1 MKPVVLM
8 TDSHTTY
15 YSQVQVIQLPFVGI
29 EPLDVNVCIARH
41 YDWLIFTSKNAVTLF
56 FDSYPHVTFN
66 RIASIGKKTTEQ
78 IAQYGYKVDFEPTIF
93 DQEHFILEANGRF
106 NGQTICLPCSV
117 KARPWLHDYLQ
128 SVSDVFRIDL
138 YQPCVNVNEVASAH
152 NLIEMN
158 KVDYITFMSPSAVHA
173 YFERYSSTNIPV
185 VAIGHVTG
193 AVLDAYGQEYFLSE
207 QSTKDSI
214 INKIIESRINH
225 DI

>member
-1 MKPVVLM
+1 MKPVVLN
-8 TDSHTTY
+8 TGSRNETY
-15 YSQVQVIQLPFVGI
+15 KGLTVLHKPLIKICAL
-29 EPLDVNVCIARH
+29 PLDETIRAQ

-193 AVLDAYGQEYFLSE
+193 AALDAYGQEYFLSE